1 MEGLDLQKVGVE
13 LDRRGRIQVDEHF
26 KSTAPSG
33 NIFAIGDVIDG
44 PMLAH
49 KVRSRVSC
57 LTQVLSM
64 LAPVLGGPLHDA
76 TRMCRRAAVSEHAD
90 TSDKDS
96 FPTALADPTW
106 PICICLT
113 SVEL

>member
-49 KVRSRVSC
+49 KVMKQGFLPGPGFVHACARPWRSI
-57 LTQVLSM
+57 
-64 LAPVLGGPLHDA
+64 A
-76 TRMCRRAAVSEHAD
+76 
-90 TSDKDS
+90 
-96 FPTALADPTW
+96 
-106 PICICLT
+106 
-113 SVEL
+113 